1 MHIPVYE
8 AVDALCITVG
18 ARSQLVKRCRSEAI
32 SMHTGLWSK
41 VFSRVSVGEI
51 IKKTRRVMRRVLLI
65 ENVYL
70 SATTLTESFATTL

>member
-8 AVDALCITVG
+8 AVDALCITPG

-51 IKKTRRVMRRVLLI
+51 IKKNPPRYATGSFN

>member
-8 AVDALCITVG
+8 AVDALCITPG

-41 VFSRVSVGEI
+41 VFLRVSVGEI
-51 IKKTRRVMRRVLLI
+51 K
-65 ENVYL
+65 N
-70 SATTLTESFATTL
+70 